1 MPELEKDNDGG
12 AGVFPP
18 EGEDDDMC
26 RSARSSSYG
35 SMPELVSDTD
45 SYGSSGES
53 EMDPEEDETIF
64 EPD

>member
-45 SYGSSGES
+45 SYGS
-53 EMDPEEDETIF
+53 
-64 EPD
+64 